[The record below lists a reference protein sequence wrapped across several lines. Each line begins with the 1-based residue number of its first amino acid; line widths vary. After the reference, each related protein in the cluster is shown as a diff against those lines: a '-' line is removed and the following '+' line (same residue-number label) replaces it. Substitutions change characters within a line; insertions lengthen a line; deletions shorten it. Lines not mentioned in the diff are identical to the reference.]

1 MKEQFEKLL
10 DRIDALSLR
19 ERIFL
24 SISVLACL
32 LGLLDLLWLSP
43 VQSAH
48 RALTQRFGTQNTELT
63 RLRDELRLASV
74 PVDPSKIVKEDLA
87 TAVRRL
93 EALNAEIN
101 TLLPMAQG
109 GQGLEAVLVQLLR
122 KQDGLTLLGLSTLK
136 PEAAGAGAG
145 ASLDGLTKRGLELRL
160 SGAYPELVRYLQTLE
175 TGLPSLRWGAMELKS
190 EKQATEL
197 SLQVYAV
204 GVQP

>member
-1 MKEQFEKLL
+1 MKEQLEKLL

-24 SISVLACL
+24 SISLLACL
-32 LGLLDLLWLSP
+32 LGLLDVLWLSP

-63 RLRDELRLASV
+63 RLRDELRMASV
-74 PVDPSKIVKEDLA
+74 PVDPSKVVKEDLA
-87 TAVRRL
+87 SAARRL
-93 EALNAEIN
+93 EALNAEIS

-122 KQDGLTLLGLSTLK
+122 KQDGLSLLGLNTLK
-136 PEAAGAGAG
+136 AEAAGAF
-145 ASLDGLTKRGLELRL
+145 SEGLIKRGLELRV
-160 SGAYPELVRYLQTLE
+160 SGSYPELVRYLQTLE
-175 TGLPSLRWGAMELKS
+175 TALPSLRWGAMQLKND
-190 EKQATEL
+190 KQVTEL
-197 SLQVYAV
+197 SLKVYAV

>member
-1 MKEQFEKLL
+1 MKEQYEKLM

-19 ERIFL
+19 ERVFL

-32 LGLLDLLWLSP
+32 LGLLDVLWLSP

-63 RLRDELRLASV
+63 RLRDELRMASV
-74 PVDPSKIVKEDLA
+74 PVDPSKVVKEDIA
-87 TAVRRL
+87 TAARRL

-136 PEAAGAGAG
+136 AEAAGAG
-145 ASLDGLTKRGLELRL
+145 ASLDGLTKRGLELRV

-175 TGLPSLRWGAMELKS
+175 TAMPSLRWGAMQLKS
-190 EKQATEL
+190 DKQPTEL